1 MSDLPIPFVVIVIIC
16 LGFLAYYLR
25 RPSDVLAGA
34 AVTAK
39 ESARVTVSFAKGL
52 GVCLMVLVVL
62 GIVLFLVKSVVV
74 TLIAGGPVAGL
85 LAYLILR
92 DSRVI

>member
-1 MSDLPIPFVVIVIIC
+1 MSDLPIPFVVIVLVG
-16 LGFLAYYLR
+16 LGFFCYYMR

-39 ESARVTVSFAKGL
+39 ESARATVSLAKGV
-52 GVCLMVLVVL
+52 GVCLMVVAVL
-62 GIVLFLVKSVVV
+62 AVVLFLVKSVVV
-74 TLIAGGPVAGL
+74 ALLAGGPVAGL